1 MAEYIPSLRSLI
13 AALYRTLDTVPC
25 LRLVRDDLHDIAERT
40 VELLT
45 DAHEYLERDEL
56 VFRELGER
64 VGADADLAGE
74 FGLVPAFVDELLEKA
89 IVGNKHSRY
98 LLLLFSPHY
107 SRLSVKS
114 K

>member
-1 MAEYIPSLRSLI
+1 M
-13 AALYRTLDTVPC
+13 
-25 LRLVRDDLHDIAERT
+25 RDDLHDIAERT
-40 VELLT
+40 VKPLT

-98 LLLLFSPHY
+98 LLLLFFY
-107 SRLSVKS
+107 IIVGYRS
-114 K
+114 KASKNLQMQTFCGRKYNKIAKVYKD